1 MTSAETLQG
10 LNRDERQAL
19 QLIVK
24 RGAVSKNEAAKRLA
38 FTYQKAN
45 RILESL
51 LLKGLVVVSGE
62 GESEGGRRPS
72 LFSVDPALPLYILGV
87 NISQLHLDVSVLTV
101 AGRIVAEEHIPI
113 ERTLPPEQAL
123 GLITRALDGLLQKA
137 GIPRGALVAG
147 GVCFGC
153 AIDPESGVILDSIS
167 NQFEDPRW
175 VGFPFMEELQR
186 AYGVRFYAETGANAA
201 CVGEYIFGQAQ
212 EKRRVCVVFGG
223 YTSCRN
229 GTMTDGRILRAA
241 SHLDTTLGH
250 MVVKSGGEK
259 CVCGNYGC
267 VDAYATG
274 AAVLRHFQESL
285 QSGLPSAV
293 EPRPGLRLEEIL
305 EAAETGD
312 ALAAHTVTEAAV
324 LLGTGVANLANVLDP
339 EMILFGGVMVEKST
353 LYREALFRTVRQKI
367 GCVRDPGAVQLAMR
381 SKMGQSANGV
391 AALALLK
398 TLQKEGESV

>member
-1 MTSAETLQG
+1 MEHSTALQE

-19 QLIVK
+19 LLIVK

-72 LFSVDPALPLYILGV
+72 LFSVDPALPLYVLGV
-87 NISQLHLDVSVLTV
+87 NISQLHLDTSILSV
-101 AGRIVAEEHIPI
+101 AGRLVAEE
-113 ERTLPPEQAL
+113 TLPIARSISPEE
-123 GLITRALDGLLQKA
+123 GLKRIQRSMEGLLQKT
-137 GIPRGALVAG
+137 GIPRAALVAG

-153 AIDPESGVILDSIS
+153 AIDPEQGVILDSIS
-167 NQFEDPRW
+167 NQFENSRW
-175 VGFPFMEELQR
+175 VGFPFVEAFET
-186 AYGVRFYAETGANAA
+186 AYGVPFYAETGANAA

-212 EKRRVCVVFGG
+212 QKRRVCVVFGG

-229 GTMTDGRILRAA
+229 GTMTDGRLIRAA

-259 CVCGNYGC
+259 CACGNYGC

-293 EPRPGLRLEEIL
+293 APRPDLELEEVL

-339 EMILFGGVMVEKST
+339 EMILFGGVMVEKSM
-353 LYREALFRTVRQKI
+353 LYRKVLFQTVRQKI
-367 GCVRDPGAVQLAMR
+367 GCVRDPEAVQLTMR
-381 SKMGQSANGV
+381 SEMGRAANGV

-398 TLQKEGESV
+398 TLQKEEEAV